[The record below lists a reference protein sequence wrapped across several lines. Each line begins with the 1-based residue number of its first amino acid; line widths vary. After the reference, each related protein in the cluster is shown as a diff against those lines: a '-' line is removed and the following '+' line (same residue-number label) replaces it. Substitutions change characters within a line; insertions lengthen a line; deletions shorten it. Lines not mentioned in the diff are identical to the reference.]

1 MNDNEKNESI
11 EQVIRAM
18 ACLAKKC
25 HRLSLDAAMMAHPT
39 IIDRFDDARSRDEL
53 RTAMAR
59 TEQDLH
65 EIVVR
70 MCLTSG
76 KLHRSQRA
84 SESVEPLH

>member
-1 MNDNEKNESI
+1 MSHDDEKESV
-11 EQVIRAM
+11 EQVIHAM
-18 ACLAKKC
+18 AHLAKKC
-25 HRLSLDAAMMAHPT
+25 HRLSLDAAMMTHPT
-39 IIDRFDDARSRDEL
+39 IVNRFDDIQARDEF
-53 RTAMAR
+53 RTAMAH